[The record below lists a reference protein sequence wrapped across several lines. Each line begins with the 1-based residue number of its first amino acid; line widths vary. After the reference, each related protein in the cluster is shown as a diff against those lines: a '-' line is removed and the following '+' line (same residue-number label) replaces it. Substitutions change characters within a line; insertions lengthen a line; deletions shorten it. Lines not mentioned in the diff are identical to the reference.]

1 MIIRLFTNNT
11 IYIEDQ
17 AIELYLNLSYIF
29 QNLRNKIV
37 KLYKNVMKDF
47 QEQIKLLFRD
57 KKEIKLIFI
66 DLNISK
72 LTLNKKKRDYT
83 FKHEDIIF

>member
-1 MIIRLFTNNT
+1 M
-11 IYIEDQ
+11 DQ

-29 QNLRNKIV
+29 QNLRNKIL

-72 LTLNKKKRDYT
+72 LALNKKKQDYT